1 MGYPDLRI
9 LVIQHPLGGIP
20 PEDVLQKVPGAVET
34 VSQIAGVNS

>member
-20 PEDVLQKVPGAVET
+20 PEEVLQKVPGAVSDVT
-34 VSQIAGVNS
+34 QLMGVS